1 MKAKKTEE
9 SVIEITDGDRMK
21 NVTTARSL
29 NQLIQSLMCKKQTY
43 MKSRC
48 SSVMTKIM
56 NCEHF
61 NQKAITATEQSGLKC
76 SSCMQKMNLVD
87 INVTEGQQSNNYPT
101 KLCTQSLLVV

>member
-1 MKAKKTEE
+1 
-9 SVIEITDGDRMK
+9 
-21 NVTTARSL
+21 
-29 NQLIQSLMCKKQTY
+29 
-43 MKSRC
+43 
-48 SSVMTKIM
+48 M